1 MLNKAENPIVE
12 FLRNRRSVVAA
23 NLSEPGPSVDELRS
37 IIEIGLRVPD
47 HARCGPWRIQIIRKK
62 GQARLGELYASIFKR
77 EDENPT
83 REKIDYWRERP
94 QSAPILLAI
103 TCHPNKEKLHKIP
116 LWEQILSG
124 GAMCQNILNASHA
137 IGYSAQWLSEWP
149 AYHKEVKELLG
160 HDEEIEIY
168 GFIFIGTPTE
178 APKERKRIA
187 AEDVVSEWTGKINS

>member
-1 MLNKAENPIVE
+1 MLDKADNQVIE

-23 NLSEPGPSVDELRS
+23 NLAEPGPSEDELNT

-47 HARCGPWRIQIIRKK
+47 HSRCGPWRIQIIRKE
-62 GQARLGELYASIFKR
+62 GQEKLGELYADLFAK
-77 EDENPT
+77 EDEEPT
-83 REKIDYWRERP
+83 EEKIAYWRQRP

-103 TCHPNKEKLHKIP
+103 ICYPNAEKMHKIP

-149 AYHKEVKELLG
+149 AYHKDVKNFLG
-160 HDEEIEIY
+160 HKEDIEIY
-168 GFIFIGTPTE
+168 GFMFIGTATE
-178 APKERKRIA
+178 PPKERKRIS
-187 AEDVVSEWTGKINS
+187 AEDVVSEWRG

>member
-1 MLNKAENPIVE
+1 MLDTGTNPIVE

-23 NLSEPGPSVDELRS
+23 NLTDPGPSEDELKT

-47 HARCGPWRIQIIRKK
+47 HSRCGPWRIQIIRRE
-62 GQARLGELYASIFKR
+62 GQAKLGELYADLYAK
-77 EDENPT
+77 ENENPT
-83 REKIDYWRERP
+83 AEQIEYWRGRP

-103 TCHPNKEKLHKIP
+103 TCYPNEEKMHKIP

-149 AYHKEVKELLG
+149 AYHKEVKHLLG
-160 HDEEIEIY
+160 HKEDIEIY
-168 GFIFIGTPTE
+168 GFMFIGTATE
-178 APKERKRIA
+178 PPKERNRIG
-187 AEDVVSEWTGKINS
+187 AEDVVSEWRG

>member
-1 MLNKAENPIVE
+1 MLNKVENPIIE

-47 HARCGPWRIQIIRKK
+47 HSRCGPWRIQIIRKE
-62 GQARLGELYASIFKR
+62 GQARLGELYESIFKK

-83 REKIDYWRERP
+83 QEKIDYWRERP
-94 QSAPILLAI
+94 QSAPVLLAI
-103 TCHPNKEKLHKIP
+103 TCYPNKEKIHKIP

-160 HDEEIEIY
+160 HDKEIEIY

-178 APKERKRIA
+178 LPKERKRVA